1 MRKPIRRR
9 ALLAGAALALPLPAL
24 GQPGFP
30 TRSVRVIVAYGAGG
44 TADATARILFAK
56 VSELLG
62 QQFVIENRPGAGG
75 TLGANAVF
83 RAAPVRSSAC
93 RSSRLIS

>member
-44 TADATARILFAK
+44 TAHTHSPARRRGVAQRGRGGGNLPAR
-56 VSELLG
+56 
-62 QQFVIENRPGAGG
+62 QFGK
-75 TLGANAVF
+75 
-83 RAAPVRSSAC
+83 
-93 RSSRLIS
+93 